1 MPEIIDRLNALIAGN
16 VYLVLLVFA
25 RIGTALMLMPGFGS
39 TYTPARIRLLLA
51 LGLSLVIAP
60 VVKSSLPA
68 EPPSAFGLAGAIGI
82 EAVIGAFLGT
92 VALIMMSSLET
103 GGLFIAQ
110 QMGLSNS
117 YIFSPQ
123 TQTQES
129 LPGTLLSLGGVVLLF
144 VTDMHHMLISS
155 LVDSYQIFRFD
166 DVFAIGDMPSSIIKL
181 VSQSFLI
188 GFNIATPFIVV
199 GLLLFVSFGLIARLM
214 PQVQIFFITLP
225 LQTGLGM
232 IVFAACMPLMMRYWM
247 AAFQNAFLTLG
258 LGEQ

>member
-1 MPEIIDRLNALIAGN
+1 MPETIDRLNALIAGN

-51 LGLSLVIAP
+51 IGLSIVIAP
-60 VVKSSLPA
+60 IVKSSLPA
-68 EPPSAFGLAGAIGI
+68 DPASAIGLAAALGV

-92 VALIMMSSLET
+92 VALIMMSALET

-129 LPGTLLSLGGVVLLF
+129 LPGTLMSLSAVVLLF
-144 VTDMHHMLISS
+144 VTDMHHFLISS

-166 DVFAIGDMPSSIIKL
+166 DAFAIGDMPGSIIKL
-181 VSQSFLI
+181 VSQAFLV
-188 GFNIATPFIVV
+188 GFAIATPFIVV

-225 LQTGLGM
+225 LQTGLGLL
-232 IVFAACMPLMMRYWM
+232 IFGASIPLMMRYWL
-247 AAFQNAFLTLG
+247 AAFQNAFITLG
-258 LGEQ
+258 LGQ